1 MTLYIS
7 YKYGGN
13 GALFKRSNI
22 IELLDYPVKSS
33 IKQTP
38 WFMIK
43 NLVKRNN
50 NKAESSDDLST
61 IERDT
66 RSIILDFLQQKYEE
80 NELSKMDQFGLT
92 KMRM

>member
-1 MTLYIS
+1 
-7 YKYGGN
+7 
-13 GALFKRSNI
+13 
-22 IELLDYPVKSS
+22 
-33 IKQTP
+33 
-38 WFMIK
+38 MIK
-43 NLVKRNN
+43 NLVKRTNN
-50 NKAESSDDLST
+50 EAESSDDLST

>member
-1 MTLYIS
+1 M
-7 YKYGGN
+7 
-13 GALFKRSNI
+13 FKRSNI
-22 IELLDYPVKSS
+22 IEALDYPVQSS

-43 NLVKRNN
+43 NLVKRTNN
-50 NKAESSDDLST
+50 EAESSDDLST